1 MNQVKNNNPLLKKAR
16 RKYLANGIK
25 YQLGQVLS
33 SPLHKSY
40 IKSFCCSRC
49 LIQTDNRL
57 MGIYCNQR
65 WCPTCTA
72 IKTAKFIDAY
82 KHELEQHQDYYFVTL
97 TIKSDQIYAENLK
110 EKIGEMILA
119 WKRINA
125 NARDKKR
132 TGQELIWHGMRKIE
146 CTYRD
151 NGTFHPHFHVL
162 VRGEAVAERII
173 TEWLNHFPTSLRSC
187 QTMPKADAGIQH
199 ELFKYYTKLISGSS
213 KNKKSRKVNP
223 VALDAVLQAMIGRR
237 VFHNFGT
244 FKKKLD
250 ETELGTL
257 EQQEFEIEERPM
269 IWNWV
274 QKNHDWIDLETGECL
289 SGYNPSDTFTEIA
302 YPNGS
307 NILDFSEGEKSN
319 HYSGRA
325 QALLDK

>member
-1 MNQVKNNNPLLKKAR
+1 
-16 RKYLANGIK
+16 
-25 YQLGQVLS
+25 
-33 SPLHKSY
+33 
-40 IKSFCCSRC
+40 
-49 LIQTDNRL
+49 

-65 WCPTCTA
+65 WCSTCTA

-82 KHELEQHQDYYFVTL
+82 KHELEAHQDYYFVTL
-97 TIKSDQIYAENLK
+97 TIKSDQIYAKDLK
-110 EKIGEMILA
+110 GKLAEMILA

-125 NARDKKR
+125 NARKLKER
-132 TGQELIWHGMRKIE
+132 EQELIWHGMRKIE

-173 TEWLNHFPTSLRSC
+173 TEWLNHFPTSIRTAQKSI
-187 QTMPKADAGIQH
+187 KADAGINH
-199 ELFKYYTKLISGSS
+199 ELFKYHTKLISGSS
-213 KNKKSRKVNP
+213 KDKKSRKVDP

-274 QKNHDWIDLETGECL
+274 QKHHDWLDLESGEVL
-289 SGYNPSDTFTEIA
+289 SGYNPSESFTQIA
-302 YPNGS
+302 YPSGS
-307 NILDFSEGEKSN
+307 NISDFSEGEKSN
-319 HYSGRA
+319 HYSLRELA
-325 QALLDK
+325 PLDK